1 MIKNYLK
8 ISFRNLVK
16 NKSYSLINILGL
28 AAGISCSLII
38 SLYIYNQL
46 NYDRNFRNSDN
57 IYRLVLDIKSGNNIN
72 KYGTTSPPM
81 GPSLVQKYPEVKE
94 AVRVRIGS
102 AALMENNNFKAY
114 EKNIIFA
121 DSNFFNLFSFPL
133 SEGNPL
139 KALSEPNSIVL
150 TSEIAARYF
159 GNKNPI
165 GKIIMMD
172 KRFPLKITGIISPEK
187 FNSHLKFDFL
197 ISFSSF
203 PQTLPAGYSINDWG
217 WTSFFTYLLI
227 NKGDAKKLEAKLPD
241 FVKNIFGLQTAQR
254 LSLHIEQ
261 LKDIYFD
268 SERAGD
274 FGIKG
279 NKSAIY
285 LIGII
290 AAFMLIIAV
299 FNFINLSTAK
309 SVNRGKEVG
318 IRKVLGASR
327 QQLIMQFLGESII
340 LVLFSLLFSLV
351 LIEIFIPLI
360 SSSLNFNIDL
370 SGLDLL
376 YIIILLFIFP
386 ILIGTIA
393 GLFPAFILSNYI
405 PSKILKG
412 DSVRVHQV
420 FL

>member
-203 PQTLPAGYSINDWG
+203 PQTLPAGYSIDDWG
-217 WTSFFTYLLI
+217 WTSFFTYVDL
-227 NKGDAKKLEAKLPD
+227 NNNTDPKQAEAKLPLLVSSA
-241 FVKNIFGLQTAQR
+241 FSKESAQR
-254 LSLHIEQ
+254 ISLKLEHVT
-261 LKDIYFD
+261 DIYFD
-268 SERAGD
+268 NERVGD
-274 FGIKG
+274 FGVVG
-279 NKSAIY
+279 NKSSLYI
-285 LIGII
+285 LGII
-290 AAFMLIIAV
+290 A
-299 FNFINLSTAK
+299 
-309 SVNRGKEVG
+309 
-318 IRKVLGASR
+318 VLLAAYR
-327 QQLIMQFLGESII
+327 MFQF
-340 LVLFSLLFSLV
+340 
-351 LIEIFIPLI
+351 
-360 SSSLNFNIDL
+360 
-370 SGLDLL
+370 
-376 YIIILLFIFP
+376 Y
-386 ILIGTIA
+386 
-393 GLFPAFILSNYI
+393 
-405 PSKILKG
+405 
-412 DSVRVHQV
+412 
-420 FL
+420 